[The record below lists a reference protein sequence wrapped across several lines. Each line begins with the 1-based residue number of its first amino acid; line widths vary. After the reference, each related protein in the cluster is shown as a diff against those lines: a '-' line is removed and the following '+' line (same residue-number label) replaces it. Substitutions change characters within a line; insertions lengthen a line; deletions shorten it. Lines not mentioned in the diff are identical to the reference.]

1 MGGGPGGYVAAIRAA
16 QLGAKVT
23 LIENQ
28 HLGGTCLNIGCIPA
42 KCLLHSAELIEQ
54 IRTQGEQIGVRAV
67 GLTIDFP
74 QIIAHK
80 NDISRQLTTGVA
92 SLLRANRVESIRG
105 EAAFTVPRMLE
116 VTGED
121 GTKRQMTSDA
131 IILATGS
138 INAQPPIPG
147 MKVTPIASIPL
158 RRWLSKSC
166 QSRWS

>member
-1 MGGGPGGYVAAIRAA
+1 M
-16 QLGAKVT
+16 
-23 LIENQ
+23 
-28 HLGGTCLNIGCIPA
+28 
-42 KCLLHSAELIEQ
+42 
-54 IRTQGEQIGVRAV
+54 
-67 GLTIDFP
+67 
-74 QIIAHK
+74 
-80 NDISRQLTTGVA
+80 A

-147 MKVTPIASIPL
+147 MKDNPNCIDSTKALALEKLPESMVVIGGGVIGVELACAYAAFGTKVTVVEAMDHMLPTLDGELTAVGVQHEKDGGYLPPL
-158 RRWLSKSC
+158 LPCAGDRKEPC
-166 QSRWS
+166 GCEGCV